1 MRKRLEN
8 SLVWRI
14 IHIELLHLQRIII
27 IIIIAAI
34 VAL

>member
-1 MRKRLEN
+1 MWKRLEI

-34 VAL
+34 APL